1 MTVWPLSRPR
11 TQLAVLTDR
20 GRLRS
25 RSPAC
30 ALSGAKTEWKPP
42 GLSTLRAGKPRV
54 PGAQS
59 TGARGSGLPGVETGS
74 ERWLRGPRSKWG
86 DGVGE
91 SRTPRVGAG
100 GARGPRGVGAPRA
113 SPLLA
118 LPGGAQS
125 LLPSPFRVSGLSLGS
140 LWLRSY
146 PNFLGLT
153 QRKKRF
159 VKIAALLL
167 NNLSSHSLFPFG
179 RQKLNI
185 DLWERERG
193 NGEEGEGRGR
203 RPRSAGSPDASPA
216 AQGQG
221 RGDVREESAAEST
234 EAPLSGGLG
243 GARGLNPDG
252 RAQTA
257 RRPASGLPLP
267 LFPH

>member
-20 GRLRS
+20 GRLRP

-193 NGEEGEGRGR
+193 NGEEGEGRGGGGGPGRPAARTLRPLPKAKAAATSGRSPRPRAR
-203 RPRSAGSPDASPA
+203 RPLSP
-216 AQGQG
+216 
-221 RGDVREESAAEST
+221 
-234 EAPLSGGLG
+234 GGLG
-243 GARGLNPDG
+243 EPEA
-252 RAQTA
+252 
-257 RRPASGLPLP
+257 
-267 LFPH
+267 